1 MGAAVSVA
9 MFVALLVAFW
19 VPRTPSIGP
28 DTLVLENGAKT
39 ALHCLRSGQLSNCG
53 RSPEDRAQAPYSLIS
68 AVGPFVILQYPVA
81 VGLLELG
88 LSDHQVYRAL
98 SLLSIVAFL
107 GTLLLFSLVPFRLGR
122 AEWAPILVLVFLS
135 GPFLHYGYATWG
147 EMLGAFFLVAFVAAA
162 VRPSHWLVIAS
173 TAWLAGLTKE
183 TAAPFVIA
191 LGVVALLVAGQTVR
205 SARGRLVGLVLG
217 ASLALV
223 TNALFNVFRYGT
235 VTNQEYLHGYGG
247 HIPAVPLGQR
257 VINFIGL
264 LGAPNGGIALFWPSA
279 FVLLVAGCVYGM
291 TAAGEGRRNRLGGV
305 GVALTFV
312 ALTAGLASWFAP
324 FGWFA
329 WGPRLMLPWL
339 PPFVLLVAMLYG
351 DRLLPAVKWLTRS
364 TRSTITTSIAITVA
378 ALPQIG
384 VLAAPSVAYELFQP
398 DRSCPNPT
406 HPAGHGCHNYWAW
419 SKHPVLLDA
428 LHGFRSHWGLLLGAT
443 FSLAALSCLMLA
455 RVQSRLP
462 QVDVPRGLDE
472 VKAVRW
478 VPGRRDAG

>member
-291 TAAGEGRRNRLGGV
+291 TAAGEGRRNRLGGGGGCPDV
-305 GVALTFV
+305 RCANGWPGKLVCALRVVRLGPTVDASLAPAFRSAGRHALRRSSITSRQVADQEY
-312 ALTAGLASWFAP
+312 P
-324 FGWFA
+324 IDHHHEY
-329 WGPRLMLPWL
+329 RHH
-339 PPFVLLVAMLYG
+339 
-351 DRLLPAVKWLTRS
+351 RRS
-364 TRSTITTSIAITVA
+364 TPSDRCARCTV
-378 ALPQIG
+378 
-384 VLAAPSVAYELFQP
+384 
-398 DRSCPNPT
+398 
-406 HPAGHGCHNYWAW
+406 
-419 SKHPVLLDA
+419 
-428 LHGFRSHWGLLLGAT
+428 
-443 FSLAALSCLMLA
+443 
-455 RVQSRLP
+455 SRL
-462 QVDVPRGLDE
+462 RTLST
-472 VKAVRW
+472 
-478 VPGRRDAG
+478 